1 MSDVKKIAL
10 ITSTSN
16 FERHK
21 NTIKAVHQTLQEM
34 GEYALFVLT
43 CYGLFDAEGVITRLY
58 DKGEAS
64 IYTLLDETTFDG
76 CIVEGNVGNHL
87 VVQNIVDK
95 IQRKN
100 IPLVIVNFGVKDVP
114 SVVLDGYDAACQMVT
129 HLIEVHHC
137 TKINLVPTTNRDS
150 IVGDSVRGYRDTLE
164 KYGIPVEEKRIL
176 YRQVGIP
183 QGRELWEDFKQN
195 GSDDAEAVVC
205 IHDVHSI
212 GLCQELKAQGKRI
225 PEDILVCS
233 LNRSTNS
240 VAFRPDIS
248 GVDRMDR
255 KIARKA
261 CELLEDLMNGKMVP
275 KVNLSHGEI
284 YFGRSCGCP
293 NMHEDESE
301 NEFQQLVLA
310 KIEVGNQIRQM
321 MSYNDSLDSVDS
333 LEELL
338 QNLQGMYRG
347 LDCPQYILCMNEGAI
362 KYASS
367 DKDYTFP
374 QNGKLFDDEMHAV
387 VGYTEQDGE
396 LKDVTFPIGKLIPME
411 VKAGD
416 MVLLYP
422 VHNMEKVYGY
432 VAFLNDYLP
441 VDLYNYRICHES
453 IASSMD
459 NLHRQMVLRKS
470 IDMLDQLHMHDALT
484 GLYNRYAWLRFSEDY
499 TDKDAYCVVF
509 MDMDGLKKI
518 NDVHGHDAG
527 NVALRI
533 TAEAI
538 KKSAH
543 ENDLVT
549 RCGGDEFQVLSTCV
563 DIHFWENLQKVIN
576 DEIDRQIAE
585 QKLPYVF
592 GISYGYCISD
602 KKNQLTFEECCDKAD
617 TLMYANKK
625 IRKAERVN

>member
-21 NTIKAVHQTLQEM
+21 NTIRAIHQKLKEL
-34 GEYALFVLT
+34 GGYALYVLT
-43 CYGLFDAEGVITRLY
+43 CYGLFDKVSTY
-58 DKGEAS
+58 DNGEAS
-64 IYTLLDETTFDG
+64 IYSLINETTFDG
-76 CIVEGNVGNHL
+76 CIVEGNLGSYSMVKS
-87 VVQNIVDK
+87 IVEML
-95 IQRKN
+95 QRKN
-100 IPLVIVNFGVKDVP
+100 TPVVLVNFGVEDVP
-114 SVVLDGYDAACQMVT
+114 SVVLDGYDAASRMVT

-137 TKINLVPTTNRDS
+137 TKINLVPTTNSDS
-150 IVGDSVRGYRDTLE
+150 IVGDSVRGYSDTLQ

-183 QGRELWEDFKQN
+183 QGRALWEDFKQN

-205 IHDVHSI
+205 IHDVHCI
-212 GLCQELKAQGKRI
+212 GLCQELKAQGIRI
-225 PEDILVCS
+225 PEDILICS

-255 KIARKA
+255 KMAAMA
-261 CELLEDLMNGKMVP
+261 CELLVDMLNGKMVP

-293 NMHEDESE
+293 NLHEDESE

-310 KIEVGNQIRQM
+310 KVEVGNQIRQM
-321 MSYNDSLDSVDS
+321 MQYNSSLENVES

-338 QNLQGMYRG
+338 QNLKKMYQGLG
-347 LDCPQYILCMNEGAI
+347 CPQYILCMNEGAM

-367 DKDYTFP
+367 EKEYSFP
-374 QNGKLFDDEMHAV
+374 QNGKHFDDMMHAV
-387 VGYTEQDGE
+387 VGYTERTGE
-396 LKDVTFPIGKLIPME
+396 LENVTFPIGELLPVE
-411 VKAGD
+411 VAEGD
-416 MVLLYP
+416 LVLCYP
-422 VHNMEKVYGY
+422 VHHMDQVYGY
-432 VAFLNDYLP
+432 VVLLNDYLP

-484 GLYNRYAWLRFSEDY
+484 GLHNRYAWIRFSGDY
-499 TDKDAYCVVF
+499 TEKDTYCVAF

-518 NDVHGHDAG
+518 NDAYGHDAG
-527 NVALRI
+527 NVAI
-533 TAEAI
+533 KTTAEAI
-538 KKSAH
+538 KKAVRD
-543 ENDLVT
+543 NDLVT
-549 RCGGDEFQVLSTCV
+549 RCGGDEFQVLSTNV
-563 DIHFWENLQKVIN
+563 DESYWAGLQSVIN
-576 DEIDRQIAE
+576 AEIDRQIAE
-585 QKLPYVF
+585 QNLPYTF
-592 GISYGYCISD
+592 GVSYGYCISN
-602 KKNQLTFEECCDKAD
+602 KENRLNFEECCDRAD
-617 TLMYANKK
+617 ALMYADKK
-625 IRKAERVN
+625 ARKAERVD